1 MDKYF
6 VYFMTCTPLSLPS
19 FVLVF
24 KAIKKK
30 LLSSVFNQ
38 QISLMFLLN
47 GRYVQRKIVKRLST
61 AGLYVVL
68 TTSLSL
74 YILSEPSE
82 RSLPCQMLLNLRT
95 SYLVSVMGSGT
106 VAVMFR

>member
-1 MDKYF
+1 MI
-6 VYFMTCTPLSLPS
+6 LSYLNFWS
-19 FVLVF
+19 KEKLV
-24 KAIKKK
+24 KDC
-30 LLSSVFNQ
+30 
-38 QISLMFLLN
+38 
-47 GRYVQRKIVKRLST
+47 

-74 YILSEPSE
+74 YILSEPPE

-95 SYLVSVMGSGT
+95 SYLVSIMASGT